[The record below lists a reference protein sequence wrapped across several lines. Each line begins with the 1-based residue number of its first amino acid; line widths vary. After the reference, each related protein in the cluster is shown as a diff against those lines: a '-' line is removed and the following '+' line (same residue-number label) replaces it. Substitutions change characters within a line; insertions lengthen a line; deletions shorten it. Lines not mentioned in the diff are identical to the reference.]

1 MSNTSNDRKMRRKKR
16 VSANIS
22 GTAERPRIAIH
33 RSNKYIYAQAIDD
46 VSEKTLAAFSSLQL
60 RKGAAKSKVSKS
72 DEAKAIGVELAK
84 ALLEKK
90 VKTGVFDRG
99 RFTYN
104 GRVKALAEG
113 LREGGLTI

>member
-1 MSNTSNDRKMRRKKR
+1 MANTKNARLMRRKKR
-16 VSANIS
+16 VSSNIV
-22 GTAERPRIAIH
+22 GTAERPRIAVH

-46 VSEKTLAAFSSLQL
+46 VSQKTIASYSSFQLIKTEKKEL
-60 RKGAAKSKVSKS
+60 KKSE
-72 DEAKAIGVELAK
+72 EAKIVGERIAK
-84 ALLEKK
+84 ALKEKK
-90 VKTGVFDRG
+90 VSAGVFDRG